1 MPTFLVI
8 KNSKVSENVRGA
20 NPAALRSAVSK
31 AASDAKNAAPKQPA
45 AFQSKGQTLGSG
57 SGQTVGG
64 GRTTG
69 GGIGGLNA
77 MGLSNFGGL
86 PDVVVRFVALYFTSL
101 LSFDAMAAAEA
112 SSFAIRQRR

>member
-8 KNSKVSENVRGA
+8 KNSKVSENIRGA

-45 AFQSKGQTLGSG
+45 AFQSKGHTLGSG

-69 GGIGGLNA
+69 GIGGLSA

-101 LSFDAMAAAEA
+101 FSFDAMAAAEA
-112 SSFAIRQRR
+112 SSFAVGQRR